1 MKSKVVSY
9 LSSVW
14 INMLFIVL
22 GIYCFLL
29 IRAFIDLYGD
39 DRGLTF
45 ETVVL
50 ERFGGALVYTISYII
65 DEQLIPFL
73 TYIGLLIL
81 TSIAVFN
88 VMRKAAL
95 SKALFF
101 ETIVVS
107 SAIAI
112 YLFSAKNYEMLF
124 LIVVLWLSQFIR
136 YKKLFKK
143 YGSYLP

>member
-65 DEQLIPFL
+65 DEQLVPFL
-73 TYIGLLIL
+73 TYVGILIL
-81 TSIAVFN
+81 TSVVVFN
-88 VMRKAAL
+88 LMRKSAL
-95 SKALFF
+95 SKALFI
-101 ETIVVS
+101 EAIVVS
-107 SAIAI
+107 LAMAV
-112 YLFSAKNYEMLF
+112 YLLSSESYDMLF
-124 LIVVLWLSQFIR
+124 LMVVLWLSQFLR
-136 YKKLFKK
+136 HKKFFKK